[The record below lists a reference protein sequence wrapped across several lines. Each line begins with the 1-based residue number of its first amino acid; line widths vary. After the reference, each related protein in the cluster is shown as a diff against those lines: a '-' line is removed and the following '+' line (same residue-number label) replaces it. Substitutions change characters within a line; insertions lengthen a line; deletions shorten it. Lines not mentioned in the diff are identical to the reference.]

1 MGFTSNL
8 GGCLLALCAASLLS
22 AGPARAIVQLFVQQ
36 VGSDVVIT
44 GSGSAN
50 TTDLTLTGTD
60 NDFTN
65 VLTDTQI
72 YAGPDVASDSSGGG
86 GDVSFWGGLSLTGPL
101 VFGSDPTVI
110 ENPSSGSGD
119 LFGIIADNFSNA
131 SLLVLPVAY
140 SSGASLSGTSTFTS
154 TTLAQLGLTQGQIST
169 WTWGSGA
176 NADSLRLEVQG
187 VPAPLPIAGAA
198 VAFHRSRRL
207 RRRCRF
213 PRP

>member
-1 MGFTSNL
+1 MRFTSNL

-50 TTDLTLTGTD
+50 TTDLTAAGTD
-60 NDFTN
+60 NAYTN
-65 VLTDTQI
+65 VLSDIQI
-72 YAGPDVASDSSGGG
+72 YAGPDAFGD
-86 GDVSFWGGLSLTGPL
+86 GDVSFWSGITGPL
-101 VFGSDPTVI
+101 VFGSDNSVF

-119 LFGIIADNFSNA
+119 LFGIIADNGSSTPP

-140 SSGASLSGTSTFTS
+140 SSGASLSGTSTFTG

-169 WTWGSGA
+169 WSWGSGA

-198 VAFHRSRRL
+198 VAFHCSRRL
-207 RRRCRF
+207 RRRCRL

>member
-1 MGFTSNL
+1 MRFTSNL
-8 GGCLLALCAASLLS
+8 GGCLLALCAASLLY

-50 TTDLTLTGTD
+50 TTDLTISR
-60 NDFTN
+60 NESSYTN
-65 VLTDTQI
+65 VLTDSQI
-72 YAGPDVASDSSGGG
+72 YAGSDAFGNANV
-86 GDVSFWGGLSLTGPL
+86 DLWEDLSLTGPL
-101 VFGSDPTVI
+101 VFGNDPSVT
-110 ENPSSGSGD
+110 ENPSAGTGD
-119 LFGIIADNFSNA
+119 LFGIIADNGSSA

-198 VAFHRSRRL
+198 VAFHCSRRL
-207 RRRCRF
+207 RRRCRL